1 MFIFYSVR
9 MKSFW
14 LILIIIFGV
23 NAVLAQQYNVYKP
36 DNFPKNRTGNS
47 DDKIL
52 FILDFSQS
60 MSEKIDDKTKVDM
73 MLDTMKQILP
83 SINKN
88 TWVGLRVYGNRMGF
102 TAYDACRSSALLVPI
117 SPSSTFQIQE
127 KLLKTHPRGM
137 TPITYSLKK
146 AVDYDFVGFSGKK
159 HIILLTDGGENCD
172 ESPCKWVMDL
182 VQVRKDV
189 VIDVIAFN
197 VSNPDDLDQLQC
209 TAMVT
214 TGKFYSAKTAAELA
228 NSLRNSIN
236 TKKQVEA
243 VIIPNP

>member
-1 MFIFYSVR
+1 
-9 MKSFW
+9 MKSFLII
-14 LILIIIFGV
+14 LILMFGV
-23 NAVLAQQYNVYKP
+23 NAVFANQYNVYKP
-36 DNFPKNRTGNS
+36 NSFPQAKASGA
-47 DDKIL
+47 DEKIL

-60 MSEKIDDKTKVDM
+60 MTEKLGDCTKLDM

-83 SINKN
+83 TINKKA
-88 TWVGLRVYGNRMGF
+88 WVGLRVYGQRIGF
-102 TAYDACRSSALLVPI
+102 TAYDACRASSLLVPI
-117 SPSSTFQIQE
+117 SPSSTFQIQD

-146 AVDYDFVGFSGKK
+146 AVDYDFLGFSGKK

-197 VSNPDDLDQLQC
+197 ISNQDDLDQLQC

-214 TGKFYSAKTAAELA
+214 TGKFYSAKTSADLA
-228 NSLRNSIN
+228 KSLQNSIN

-243 VIIPNP
+243 VIIPNK